1 MATIDDVV
9 SLIKSLGKKVAIE
22 QAQKYEGV
30 GIIGGSVTSTG
41 LQFTLAN
48 NSVLNLP
55 IDDWNFITQEERNKL
70 LKIITNGLGDLYL
83 SNDGSYKKPTMNNV
97 INYNQPVI
105 INSSDWIKID
115 DDQYSLTLIHGLN
128 SRNIIPIVYNNSDKI
143 ETLGI
148 QRDLNKLILESTQ
161 PISGMV
167 VINYSTTDTN
177 NSMNNIATIKTE
189 YNFQTI
195 SDRDTYFTGTPIELR
210 NGLIIAVGTSP
221 AQLMSWIGDD
231 EPSTYDNSKWSNQT
245 GLIRGERGDIGLQ
258 GIQGKIGKS
267 VYDFACEQQ
276 GFSGTLTEYLE
287 SINSCLG
294 KFTSLADLKIA
305 YPVGI
310 DRYKFAI
317 IETIS
322 GQVGIAF
329 YETGAWDVT
338 VFASTNGSSV
348 VRDDKSI
355 SVNSMGNMEL
365 FGYENAGIDTIPCKY
380 SDGTIKYLVIEK
392 DNTNTFTSIASK
404 EFVNEAVVG
413 GLSIQN
419 EYWDASTN
427 TPDITTIN
435 TNGKSF
441 AWIVS
446 VAGTKTLGGNAETF
460 AKNDLVIK
468 TNNNGYLKIHNASV
482 SWGSIIGDISQQTD
496 LVNLLA
502 TYCKIDDTDTT
513 SATKTYSIKHIL
525 SLLDSHRK
533 TFIQSDSPIGMVVND
548 LWLDITNS
556 PYTFSRYD
564 GGVWRPIGKSAGT
577 IINDWVGSVEY
588 KSGEYSIHN
597 SLLYK
602 CTTTNTD
609 SVFIPANWNL
619 ISGHIIR
626 DNSSIFTKRS
636 NLEFKGILTV
646 ADDVAN
652 DSTVIGV
659 DTSSLVQKTTVDTLT
674 NKSLDSSTTNIF
686 DTIDITKKVKLDV
699 SSITTGT
706 TKTLTIPDSSGTIA
720 LTSNQLNAKL
730 WLSTNSYKQYD
741 LVTYNDGY
749 IYQANSDIPANTAWV
764 VGITGAT
771 WKIVNDGHVIKDGAT
786 TYIKRS
792 NMKFTGGVV
801 VTDDSINDTTIINV
815 VNTNLDW
822 TQYTPIIKGTTTNPS
837 IGSNSLK
844 ALYSVEGKNLK
855 LKFNLYISTAGTV
868 GSGVYKI
875 TIPNG
880 YTINTTLADC
890 PASLTQATDDECG
903 ANCIPLGMGFIT
915 SYNMAG
921 LFEVKVIA
929 LDSNSIGLFITRN
942 PSTHILT
949 LWGSNNSYL
958 AMALTTIAFTAEIP
972 LA

>member
-1 MATIDDVV
+1 MPV
-9 SLIKSLGKKVAIE
+9 SEGFVISIAKKKAKQIS
-22 QAQKYEGV
+22 AQYEGV
-30 GIIGGSVTSTG
+30 GIQSISFVEPNI
-41 LQFTLAN
+41 FRY
-48 NSVLNLP
+48 VLNNVLNTVVDVG
-55 IDDWNFITQEERNKL
+55 IEDFNNYSISEKAKVNKL
-70 LKIITNGLGDLYL
+70 ITNGLGDLWLDNSGKY
-83 SNDGSYKKPTMNNV
+83 SKPTMNNV

-105 INSSDWIKID
+105 INSSDWIKIA
-115 DDQYSLTLIHGLN
+115 DDQYSLTLTHGLN
-128 SRNIIPIVYNNSDKI
+128 NRNIIPIVYNNSDKV

-177 NSMNNIATIKTE
+177 NSMNNIATIKME
-189 YNFQTI
+189 YNFPTI
-195 SDRDTYFTGTPIELR
+195 SDRDVYFGNTPNALR

-221 AQLMSWIGDD
+221 TQLMSWIGDS
-231 EPSTYDNSKWSNQT
+231 EPSTYENIKWSNQT
-245 GLIRGERGDIGLQ
+245 GLIRGERGEIGLQ

-267 VYDFACEQQ
+267 IYDFACEEQ

-294 KFTSLADLKIA
+294 KFTSLANLKIA

-310 DRYKFAI
+310 DKYKFAI
-317 IETIS
+317 IETIT

-329 YETGAWDVT
+329 YEAGAWDVT
-338 VFASTNGSSV
+338 VFASTNGSSI

-365 FGYENAGIDTIPCKY
+365 FGYEEANTNTIPCKC

-392 DNTNTFTSIASK
+392 GGTNAFTSIASK
-404 EFVNEAVVG
+404 EFVNEAVIG

-419 EYWDASTN
+419 DYYDASTN
-427 TPDITTIN
+427 TPDIKTIN

-446 VAGTKTLGGNAETF
+446 VAGTQTLGENSETF

-468 TNNNGYLKIHNASV
+468 TNNGGYLKIHNASV
-482 SWGSIIGDISQQTD
+482 SWGSIIGDINQQTD

-502 TYCKIDDTDTT
+502 TYCKIDDTDIT
-513 SATKTYSIKHIL
+513 SATKTYSIKQIL

-564 GGVWRPIGKSAGT
+564 GSVWRPIGKSAGT
-577 IINDWVGSVEY
+577 IINDWVGSIEY

-597 SLLYK
+597 RLLYK
-602 CTTTNTD
+602 CTNTNND
-609 SVFIPANWNL
+609 SVFTPANWNL

-626 DNSSIFTKRS
+626 DNSNIFIKRS
-636 NLEFKGILTV
+636 NLKFTGILTV

-659 DTSSLVQKTTVDTLT
+659 DTSSLVQKTTTINNKTLEANIILTASDVNAVANTRTINTKPLTSDIVLTPSDINAVPNTRTINGYDLSSDRTLT
-674 NKSLDSSTTNIF
+674 ASDVGAVPTTRTVNGKSLNNN
-686 DTIDITKKVKLDV
+686 
-699 SSITTGT
+699 
-706 TKTLTIPDSSGTIA
+706 IA
-720 LTSNQLNAKL
+720 LSL
-730 WLSTNSYKQYD
+730 
-741 LVTYNDGY
+741 
-749 IYQANSDIPANTAWV
+749 SDI
-764 VGITGAT
+764 ITY
-771 WKIVNDGHVIKDGAT
+771 V
-786 TYIKRS
+786 
-792 NMKFTGGVV
+792 
-801 VTDDSINDTTIINV
+801 
-815 VNTNLDW
+815 DW
-822 TQYTPIIKGTTTNPS
+822 TQYTPVIKGTTTNPS

-855 LKFNLYISTAGTV
+855 LKFNMYISTAGTV

-875 TIPNG
+875 PIPAG
-880 YTINTTLADC
+880 YTINTTLADY

-929 LDSNSIGLFITRN
+929 LDSTSIGLFITRN

-958 AMALTTIAFTAEIP
+958 AMALTTITFTADIP
-972 LA
+972 LV